1 MTVDFVI
8 DEIKEDLKIKEYLK
22 HVDGNYYHR
31 KVQNRLGE
39 MRTFP
44 HLGED
49 GSLFTNTYQ
58 YVKLF
63 QKEDK

>member
-22 HVDGNYYHR
+22 RVDENYYHR

-49 GSLFTNTYQ
+49 ARLFTNTYQ
-58 YVKLF
+58 YVNLF
-63 QKEDK
+63 SKNNS